1 MLILYYLKRKYP
13 QLINIQTIL
22 TNDIIQFNTNMSSE
36 VFMGFDLCLVSY
48 SGGQIFYGFLLACT
62 FHL

>member
-22 TNDIIQFNTNMSSE
+22 TNDIIQFNTNLSSE

-48 SGGQIFYGFLLACT
+48 GGG
-62 FHL
+62 